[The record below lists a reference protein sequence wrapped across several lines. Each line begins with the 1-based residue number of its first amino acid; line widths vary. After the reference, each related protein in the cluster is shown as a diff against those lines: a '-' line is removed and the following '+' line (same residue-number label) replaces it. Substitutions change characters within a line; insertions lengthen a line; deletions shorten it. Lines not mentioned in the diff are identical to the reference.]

1 MSKYICPVT
10 VIVLIALTV
19 TASKAQKGSVRAEAV
34 GCFHMNLTA
43 KPGNDFREYA
53 GGTWI
58 KNNPVPA
65 KETTWVVLAFF
76 GL

>member
-1 MSKYICPVT
+1 
-10 VIVLIALTV
+10 V
-19 TASKAQKGSVRAEAV
+19 TASKAQKEVSGPKLLDASN
-34 GCFHMNLTA
+34 MNLTA

-65 KETTWVVLAFF
+65 RKQPGVVLAFF
-76 GL
+76 GTLM